1 MKKFLKLCKKV
12 CQNFWV
18 QLIFLVGCSV
28 AIFALGGAFASGQNI
43 WDAILAMIT
52 STDVLSIFLAAV
64 VSVIVAKLVI
74 RTNRVL
80 EESLKIED
88 DHHKII
94 DKYCDHAKDEVDL
107 STDLFRKEG
116 EYMYLKRVPEKRR
129 CPKNMASDPYSP
141 GYSRRRREIEQYYRE
156 GKLFLSSIC
165 IYANVLG
172 DARVVMRDRPEMAEL
187 PTFLLNNAV
196 DLLEAHGTSNVR
208 NNVTIRLRDV
218 FYDGETLTLETERSQ
233 YFFMLITNRCMDYKL
248 GNGLSVRE
256 VYEYNSTVSPL
267 SDSKLGN
274 QIGINGLI
282 FTRDGYLLLEKRGKK
297 KATWKDKFAQ
307 PISLAMK
314 EKDLGLNGG
323 VLGAAPECAE
333 EAFKKIILKT
343 VLKNY
348 GLTERD
354 LVPFSMAHNF
364 FGIARDLLEGGK
376 PNLYFYVVA
385 DMTAAEF
392 KIFMEKKARM
402 AAEARADVAKVRQ
415 YGLPVLSRDKLD
427 SDFFLVDH
435 RKITIDF
442 GYRLRLKARDMMHVK
457 RQYYPCV
464 NRVLHVFDG
473 FGHRLR
479 QRFGLSVR
487 KECGEALL
495 ACLYYAD
502 VCHERMLRAAERRA
516 GEEQYH
522 EG

>member
-107 STDLFRKEG
+107 SADLFRKEG

-256 VYEYNSTVSPL
+256 VYEYNSTVSPIP
-267 SDSKLGN
+267 SWATRSASTDSFLRVTGT
-274 QIGINGLI
+274 
-282 FTRDGYLLLEKRGKK
+282 F
-297 KATWKDKFAQ
+297 F
-307 PISLAMK
+307 
-314 EKDLGLNGG
+314 
-323 VLGAAPECAE
+323 
-333 EAFKKIILKT
+333 
-343 VLKNY
+343 LKNA
-348 GLTERD
+348 GKRRRRGRTSLRS
-354 LVPFSMAHNF
+354 PF
-364 FGIARDLLEGGK
+364 
-376 PNLYFYVVA
+376 P
-385 DMTAAEF
+385 
-392 KIFMEKKARM
+392 
-402 AAEARADVAKVRQ
+402 
-415 YGLPVLSRDKLD
+415 LP
-427 SDFFLVDH
+427 
-435 RKITIDF
+435 
-442 GYRLRLKARDMMHVK
+442 
-457 RQYYPCV
+457 
-464 NRVLHVFDG
+464 
-473 FGHRLR
+473 
-479 QRFGLSVR
+479 
-487 KECGEALL
+487 
-495 ACLYYAD
+495 
-502 VCHERMLRAAERRA
+502 
-516 GEEQYH
+516 
-522 EG
+522 